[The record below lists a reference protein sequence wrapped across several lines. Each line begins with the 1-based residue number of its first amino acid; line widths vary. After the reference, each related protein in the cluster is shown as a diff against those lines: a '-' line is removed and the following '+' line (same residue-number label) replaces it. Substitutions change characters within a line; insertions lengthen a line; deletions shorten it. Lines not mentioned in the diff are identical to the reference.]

1 MSLITFED
9 KVNNP
14 ELEAMFQ
21 GMPANSYLSAKDINE
36 IKSAI
41 ETLEENQ
48 EPVDTSGKLDR
59 GGYSGN
65 AQNIVDLIPEFEP
78 GQNIKIVDDVIDVD
92 IPAIETQVTVL
103 ATTGNGPSATIIDS
117 LGNVYTANCFSD
129 NVTKITP
136 SGVSSI
142 LGTTGIEPIA
152 ITIDLEGNVYTANYG
167 SNNVTKITPSG
178 VSSILGTTGIEPIAI
193 TIDLEGNVYTAN
205 YGSNN
210 VTKITPSG
218 VSSILGTTGSFP
230 ISIDLDVNGNVYTGN
245 SGSNNVTKITPS
257 GVSSILGTTGSFPIS
272 IVIDADGNVYT
283 ANIGSSNVTKIT
295 PAGVSSIFAAISD
308 NIFSMAIDLTGNIY
322 IGTSGGSVNVWKIT
336 PSGSASVL
344 VALFDGQESIAVDEI
359 GNVYVATFNY
369 NYVTKIT
376 QDTARSLAVNE
387 SGKIIRVPSPYT
399 KSETDSKDTAVIT
412 TLRDGVAEA
421 GNTLQKLYNLL
432 SGAGAEITVANIAA
446 RNALNISSIGTRVFV
461 TDDGDGKWALY
472 RASQTGVSSNYV
484 KLSDPDLL
492 NAVMSAEMIK
502 TAYESNPDTNAFTN
516 ALKVAYDAVVSGF
529 SGKANTSDISQTVE
543 ADKASTS
550 KWYSAKSIYD
560 WVTDKLALKQ
570 DVLFEINDSV
580 PSALV
585 ASSTPTLIKTHDVKS
600 LAGCARLYFHIR
612 GRRVGTNNETMTFH
626 VFLKD
631 KTSATTYFLGVNR
644 STTTA
649 RYIPIERTVT
659 IQSASNTI
667 EVLNTGVVTH
677 TDVAVGGIDANT
689 VHTIDFTKEYEIQV
703 FGFIGFGTA
712 ATFQS
717 YLTNIIKR

>member
-1 MSLITFED
+1 
-9 KVNNP
+9 
-14 ELEAMFQ
+14 MFQ
-21 GMPANSYLSAKDINE
+21 GMPANTYLSAKDINE

-117 LGNVYTANCFSD
+117 LGNVYTANRFSD

-142 LGTTGIEPIA
+142 LGTTGIEPI
-152 ITIDLEGNVYTANYG
+152 D
-167 SNNVTKITPSG
+167 
-178 VSSILGTTGIEPIAI
+178 I

-283 ANIGSSNVTKIT
+283 ANIVSSNVTKIT

-529 SGKANTSDISQTVE
+529 SGKANTSDISQNVE

-560 WVTDKLALKQ
+560 WVTDKLALKANISS
-570 DVLFEINDSV
+570 LPLTIANGV
-580 PSALV
+580 PSATV
-585 ASSTPTLIKTHDVKS
+585 TASVPTLIESQPIGT
-600 LAGCARLYFHIR
+600 LAGKNILRIVKLFHKVGAVNETINAELRLYDTVLMTETTIGFASSNSNSGHTAIGRHIAIDIA
-612 GRRVGTNNETMTFH
+612 GGFLRVI
-626 VFLKD
+626 D
-631 KTSATTYFLGVNR
+631 VNVG
-644 STTTA
+644 SNSDDIMIA
-649 RYIPIERTVT
+649 NQNVINIPIPNVNNPLLLRTYLR
-659 IQSASNTI
+659 NGF
-667 EVLNTGVVTH
+667 TGS
-677 TDVAVGGIDANT
+677 GMRQ
-689 VHTIDFTKEYEIQV
+689 YSSLIQV
-703 FGFIGFGTA
+703 F
-712 ATFQS
+712 
-717 YLTNIIKR
+717 